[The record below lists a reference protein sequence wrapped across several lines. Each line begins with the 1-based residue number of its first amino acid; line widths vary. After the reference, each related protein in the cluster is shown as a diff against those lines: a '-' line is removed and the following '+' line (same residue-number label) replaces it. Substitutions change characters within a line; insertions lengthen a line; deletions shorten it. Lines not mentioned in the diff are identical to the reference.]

1 MWTLDPI
8 DGTKGFIRGEQYAVC
23 LALVVDSE
31 VQVGVIGCPN
41 LPCDWGE
48 GGGDVGRKGVVFV
61 AVRGQGAEQVW
72 FEIHIHTHTLSLCR
86 PSVPQFGLRAGEHL
100 LFISVYREHGPP
112 ERMLLRYESPRRFLA
127 DCSSRTNQD
136 IRRMASATKYP
147 RSLVSSFQPFIHS
160 SSGIEKKAGK
170 NNRDHSGVAAP
181 RLASE
186 IWCVGERR
194 RNGVF

>member
-1 MWTLDPI
+1 MFIIIGMWTLDPI

-72 FEIHIHTHTLSLCR
+72 FLKFETHSHTYTHTLSLSLSSLC
-86 PSVPQFGLRAGEHL
+86 PSLWTAGGRALTVYIGL
-100 LFISVYREHGPP
+100 
-112 ERMLLRYESPRRFLA
+112 
-127 DCSSRTNQD
+127 
-136 IRRMASATKYP
+136 
-147 RSLVSSFQPFIHS
+147 
-160 SSGIEKKAGK
+160 
-170 NNRDHSGVAAP
+170 
-181 RLASE
+181 
-186 IWCVGERR
+186 
-194 RNGVF
+194 